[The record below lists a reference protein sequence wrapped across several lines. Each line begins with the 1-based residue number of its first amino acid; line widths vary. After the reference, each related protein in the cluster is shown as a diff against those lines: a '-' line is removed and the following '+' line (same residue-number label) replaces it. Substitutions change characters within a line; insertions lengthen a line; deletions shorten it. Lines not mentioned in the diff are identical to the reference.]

1 MLCHYLLLLQVI
13 ASFRA
18 PATKFVLGLLR
29 RLNPTASLVRV
40 GAFVAR
46 HDYIFA
52 LLCILNVNMGALDVT
67 SSNADVYSAEDDDG
81 GEGSGIV
88 QAYHAHSL
96 VSYANVH
103 NYIHTLMCRFDCSVL

>member
-1 MLCHYLLLLQVI
+1 VCANTVCYPLQVI

-67 SSNADVYSAEDDDG
+67 NTNTSSSTDPYSADDDST
-81 GEGSGIV
+81 EGSSIV

-96 VSYANVH
+96 VS
-103 NYIHTLMCRFDCSVL
+103 HTDTHMHSWCSVLWQA